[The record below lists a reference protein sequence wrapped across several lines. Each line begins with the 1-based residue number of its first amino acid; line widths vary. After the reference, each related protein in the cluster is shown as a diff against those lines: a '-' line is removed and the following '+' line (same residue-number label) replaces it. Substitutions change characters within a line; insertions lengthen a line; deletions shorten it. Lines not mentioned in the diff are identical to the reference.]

1 MIHMEGKRILVLD
14 AESRA
19 GLATVQALGRRGHVV
34 HAGVRGRG
42 SLTEASRWCQVVHDQ
57 PSAFPREDAH
67 AWLADLDRRFAYSL
81 IVPATEASLLWIRAL
96 PEGHRLR
103 TLAVVPGDRAID
115 VALDKERTCALAAD
129 LGIPVAPRRL
139 LARGEAPP
147 EATGFPVVLKP
158 VHSKVAV
165 AGKDLVSMSVA
176 VARNEA
182 ERAAALAL
190 RLPYS
195 DVIEQTWVHGRGVG
209 VEMLFDRGRLVA
221 QFVHERL
228 HEKPLTGGGSTLR
241 RAAAA
246 DPVLIGHS
254 RRLLEALDWHGV
266 AMVEWRRAAD
276 GTISLMEIN
285 PRLWGSLPLTVAAG
299 VDIPHGLLA
308 IAAGAP
314 FPAVTS
320 WRVGVTARSL
330 TDDVSWCIANARADH
345 ADPLLLTEPVA
356 HSLLGW
362 LRGLSG
368 REHWD
373 GWSLADPKVAAREAI
388 RLVGDYAARAVR
400 GPLRKWQLRRI
411 RSRHRRLVRQMQ
423 AVPARRVLFLCMG
436 NICRS
441 AFAATAAAPRLPEVA
456 VESGGFYRNGGRPT
470 PDHVVQAAA
479 KFGVDLSSW
488 SSRRLTAEQVAAADL
503 IIAMDLAN
511 LERLQREFPEAM
523 VRATLLGLFRPS
535 GPVEIADPISLSPA
549 ATERVLGELHAA
561 LDCFLSSKFA

>member
-1 MIHMEGKRILVLD
+1 MDRKRILVLD

-19 GLATVQALGRRGHVV
+19 GLATVQALGRQGHDV

-42 SLTEASRWCQVVHDQ
+42 SLTESSRWCRAVHDQ
-57 PSAFPREDAH
+57 PPAFPREQAH
-67 AWLADLDRRFAYSL
+67 AWLADLDRRFSYSL
-81 IVPATEASLLWIRAL
+81 IIPATEASLLWVRAL

-103 TLAVVPGDRAID
+103 ALAVVPGDRAID
-115 VALDKERTCALAAD
+115 VALDKERTCALAAE

-139 LARGEAPP
+139 LARGEPP
-147 EATGFPVVLKP
+147 PAAMGFPVVLKP

-165 AGKDLVSMSVA
+165 AGKDLMSMSVA
-176 VARNEA
+176 VARDDA
-182 ERAAALAL
+182 ERTAALAL
-190 RLPYS
+190 RLPYA

-209 VEMLFDRGRLVA
+209 VEMVFDRGRLVA

-246 DPVLIGHS
+246 DPALIGHS

-276 GTISLMEIN
+276 GAISLMEIN
-285 PRLWGSLPLTVAAG
+285 PRLWGSLPLTIAAG
-299 VDIPHGLLA
+299 VDIPRGLLA

-320 WRVGVTARSL
+320 WRVGLTARNL

-345 ADPLLLTEPVA
+345 ADPLLLTEPVMR
-356 HSLLGW
+356 SLLGW

-373 GWSLADPKVAAREAI
+373 GWSPADPNVAAQEVV
-388 RLVGDYAARAVR
+388 RLVGSHAARIVR
-400 GPLRKWQLRRI
+400 GPLRKWRLRQI
-411 RSRHRRLVRQMQ
+411 RRRHRELVRRMQ
-423 AVPARRVLFLCMG
+423 AAPVGRVLFLCMG

-441 AFAATAAAPRLPEVA
+441 AFAATAATPRLPGVV

-470 PDHVVQAAA
+470 PAHVVQAAA

-488 SSRRLTAEQVAAADL
+488 SSQRLTAEQVAATDL

-511 LERLQREFPEAM
+511 LERLRREFPEAM
-523 VRATLLGLFRPS
+523 ARATLLGLFRPS

-549 ATERVLGELHAA
+549 ATERVLGELNSA
-561 LDCFLSSKFA
+561 LDCFVSSNFA

>member
-1 MIHMEGKRILVLD
+1 MAGKRILVLD

-42 SLTEASRWCQVVHDQ
+42 SLTESSRWCRAVHDQ
-57 PSAFPREDAH
+57 PSPFPREDAH
-67 AWLADLDRRFAYSL
+67 AWLADLDRRHSYDL

-96 PEGHRLR
+96 PEGDPLR
-103 TLAVVPGDRAID
+103 ARAVVPGDRAID
-115 VALDKERTCALAAD
+115 VALDKERTCALAAE
-129 LGIPVAPRRL
+129 LGIPVAPRRVL
-139 LARGEAPP
+139 VCGEAPP
-147 EATGFPVVLKP
+147 AAMGFPVVLKP

-165 AGKDLVSMSVA
+165 AGRDLVSMSVA
-176 VARNEA
+176 VARDDA
-182 ERAAALAL
+182 ERTAALAL
-190 RLPYS
+190 RLPYA
-195 DVIEQTWVHGRGVG
+195 DVIEQTWVRGRGVG

-228 HEKPLTGGGSTLR
+228 HERPLTGGGSTLR

-246 DPVLIGHS
+246 DPALIDHS

-266 AMVEWRRAAD
+266 AMVEWRRAVD
-276 GTISLMEIN
+276 GSISLMEIN
-285 PRLWGSLPLTVAAG
+285 PRLWGSLPLTIAAG
-299 VDIPHGLLA
+299 VDVPQGLLA
-308 IAAGAP
+308 IATGKP

-320 WRVGVTARSL
+320 WRAGVTARNL

-356 HSLLGW
+356 RSLRGW
-362 LRGLSG
+362 LRGISG
-368 REHWD
+368 GEHWD
-373 GWSLADPKVAAREAI
+373 GWSLSDPNVAVQEAL
-388 RLVGDYAARAVR
+388 RLVGGYAARIAR
-400 GPLRKWQLRRI
+400 GPMRKLQLQRV
-411 RSRHRRLVRQMQ
+411 RSRHRELVRRM
-423 AVPARRVLFLCMG
+423 AAAPIRRVLFLCMG

-441 AFAATAAAPRLPEVA
+441 AFAATAAAPRLPGVV

-470 PDHVVQAAA
+470 PAHVVEAAA
-479 KFGVDLSSW
+479 KRGVDLSSW
-488 SSRRLTAEQVAAADL
+488 SSRRLTAEQVAGADL
-503 IIAMDLAN
+503 IVAMDLAN

-523 VRATLLGLFRPS
+523 PRATLLGLFRPS

-561 LDCFLSSKFA
+561 LDCLLSSKFA

>member
-1 MIHMEGKRILVLD
+1 MDRKRILVLD

-19 GLATVQALGRRGHVV
+19 GLATVQALGRQGHDV

-42 SLTEASRWCQVVHDQ
+42 SLTESSRWCRAVHDQ
-57 PSAFPREDAH
+57 PPAFPREQAH
-67 AWLADLDRRFAYSL
+67 AWLADLDRRFSYSL
-81 IVPATEASLLWIRAL
+81 IIPATEASLLWVRAL

-103 TLAVVPGDRAID
+103 ALAVVPGDRAID
-115 VALDKERTCALAAD
+115 VALDKERTCALAAE

-139 LARGEAPP
+139 LARGEPP
-147 EATGFPVVLKP
+147 PAAMGFPVVLKP

-165 AGKDLVSMSVA
+165 AGKDLMSMSVA
-176 VARNEA
+176 VARDDV

-190 RLPYS
+190 RLPYT

-209 VEMLFDRGRLVA
+209 VEMVFDRGRVVA

-241 RAAAA
+241 RAAAP
-246 DPVLIGHS
+246 DPALIGHS

-276 GTISLMEIN
+276 GAISLMEIN
-285 PRLWGSLPLTVAAG
+285 PRLWGSLPLTIAAG
-299 VDIPHGLLA
+299 VDIPRGLLA
-308 IAAGAP
+308 IAAGEP
-314 FPAVTS
+314 FPTATS
-320 WRVGVTARSL
+320 WRVGLTARNL

-345 ADPLLLTEPVA
+345 ADPLLLTEPVMR
-356 HSLLGW
+356 SLLGW

-368 REHWD
+368 KEHWD
-373 GWSLADPKVAAREAI
+373 GWSLSDPNVAVQEVV
-388 RLVGDYAARAVR
+388 RLVGSHAARIVR
-400 GPLRKWQLRRI
+400 GPLRKWRLRQI
-411 RSRHRRLVRQMQ
+411 RSQHRRLVRRIQ
-423 AVPARRVLFLCMG
+423 AAPIRRVLFLCMG

-441 AFAATAAAPRLPEVA
+441 AFAATAAAPRLPGVI

-470 PDHVVQAAA
+470 PVHVVQAAA
-479 KFGVDLSSW
+479 TLGVDLSSW
-488 SSRRLTAEQVAAADL
+488 SSQRLTAEQVGAADL

-511 LERLQREFPEAM
+511 LERLRREFPEAM
-523 VRATLLGLFRPS
+523 ARATLLGLFRPS

-549 ATERVLGELHAA
+549 ATERVLGELNSA
-561 LDCFLSSKFA
+561 LDCFVSSNFA